1 MKRNLLYGVGIND
14 AHYVVYPTING
25 KRVMCP
31 FYAKWKHMLERCYW
45 SKKQL
50 LHPSYRGCSVVEEWH
65 TFSNFKVW
73 MQTQDWEGK
82 ELDKDLKVFGNK
94 VYGPDTCV
102 FVTRQL
108 NNLFTD
114 HGGRGPHKQCV
125 YKHGRGGM
133 YGAQISRYG
142 KQKEIGYY
150 DNEESAY
157 ECYKKARREYLIEV
171 ANKQKDA
178 RLVNALMQRVD
189 LYI

>member
-1 MKRNLLYGVGIND
+1 MRLRRSPIYGWGIND
-14 AHYVVYPTING
+14 ADYVVASRNHKCKYYTVWTDMI
-25 KRVMCP
+25 R
-31 FYAKWKHMLERCYW
+31 RCY
-45 SKKQL
+45 SKKCL
-50 LHPSYRGCSVVEEWH
+50 EKHPTYGGCSIHSDWKY
-65 TFSNFKVW
+65 FSNFKKW
-73 MQTQDWEGK
+73 MEKQDWKGK
-82 ELDKDLKVFGNK
+82 FIDKDLLFPGNK

-114 HGGRGPHKQCV
+114 HGGRGPHKQGV

-133 YGAQISRYG
+133 YVAQISRYG

-150 DNEESAY
+150 DNEEAAY

-171 ANKQKDA
+171 ANKQKDD
-178 RLVNALMQRVD
+178 RLVNALMQSVE